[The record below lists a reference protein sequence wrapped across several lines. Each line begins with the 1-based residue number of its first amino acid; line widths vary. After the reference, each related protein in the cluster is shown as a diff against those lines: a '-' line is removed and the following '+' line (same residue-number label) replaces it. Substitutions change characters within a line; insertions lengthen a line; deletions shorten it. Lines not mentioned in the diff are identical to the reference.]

1 MPFEIVAI
9 ADELGVALVRT
20 KGAVRHFEGT
30 DSYPGLVRYMRR
42 LRWLG
47 QAYEDRDYQLPT
59 VKDDIHFSRL
69 RKDPRFEELLNRI
82 GLERTAS
89 KRH

>member
-1 MPFEIVAI
+1 MPFGIVAI

-20 KGAVRHFEGT
+20 NGAVRHFEET
-30 DSYPGLVRYMRR
+30 DSYPGLGEIDET
-42 LRWLG
+42 LRWLNK
-47 QAYEDRDYQLPT
+47 AYEDRDYQLPT

-82 GLERTAS
+82 GL
-89 KRH
+89 

>member
-20 KGAVRHFEGT
+20 NGAVRHFEGT
-30 DSYPGLVRYMRR
+30 DRYPGLGEIYEATPMVEQS
-42 LRWLG
+42 LRS
-47 QAYEDRDYQLPT
+47 RDYQLPT

-82 GLERTAS
+82 GL
-89 KRH
+89 